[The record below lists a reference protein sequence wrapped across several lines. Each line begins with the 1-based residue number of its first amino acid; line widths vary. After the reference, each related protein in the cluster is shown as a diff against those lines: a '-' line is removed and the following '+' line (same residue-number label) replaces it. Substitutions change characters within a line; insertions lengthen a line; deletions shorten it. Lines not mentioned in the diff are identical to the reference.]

1 MLGSR
6 GPRNAAAFVALLVVA
21 ACAGEESLPINDAP
35 VARVAA
41 ALDASFGEQVTLDA
55 SASSDPNGDALTYAW
70 EQVLGPSV
78 GAIAASATPT
88 VTAPSTVGT
97 LRFQVVVRDPRGAT
111 SAPASVQVN
120 VLEDRGRAVFVSK
133 AGADTN
139 DGSRASPLLT
149 IQAAIGR
156 AATLGGVAGVYV
168 SEGTYEESLTLATKV
183 HLYGGFGAQW
193 VRDPVAAPTI
203 VAGGTTA
210 VKAES
215 VSDVRM
221 DGLEIRSA
229 DATAAG
235 ESSIGVLVVSTDGAV
250 LTGSTIKAGA
260 GATGAAGKT
269 GARGEDG
276 SGGDPGKD
284 SADICLGVEPGGA
297 GGAGPG
303 FAGGHGGYGGCGAG
317 GQTGAA
323 GGGTP
328 AAAGG
333 AGGGILAR
341 GGDGGDGE
349 DGAPGVN
356 GRGGL
361 SFGAVG
367 ASGYVPSA
375 GGSGGGGAAGCGGG
389 GGGGGG
395 GFFLLV
401 AWSGGGGG
409 GGGAGG
415 PGGGGGGRGG
425 GGGAS
430 LGLALVASTGVEM
443 DGVTIS
449 LEVIRG
455 VVTSMATCAEAST
468 GRDSVLR
475 PFTLSAAARVDGM
488 IERGKSGRDGASP
501 RRSRHYTRSLAA
513 RACCTPRK
521 KPATLRG

>member
-1 MLGSR
+1 
-6 GPRNAAAFVALLVVA
+6 
-21 ACAGEESLPINDAP
+21 
-35 VARVAA
+35 
-41 ALDASFGEQVTLDA
+41 
-55 SASSDPNGDALTYAW
+55 
-70 EQVLGPSV
+70 VLGPSV